1 MLRSLNSG
9 VSALQQFQERMD
21 VIGNN
26 IANVNT
32 TGFKSARVD
41 FADAF
46 SQTIGNTGGS
56 VLQIGTGVATSA
68 IRNQFTQGAIA
79 RTGVPTDLAIS
90 GPGFF
95 VVRDPNSNAQYLT
108 RDGAF
113 QLDASGYLVTSSGL
127 RLQGYADKDLK
138 ERGDLII
145 DPTGAPESS
154 NEGQEG
160 NGDSSESKNQVR
172 GVASFTIDT
181 QGYIRVRLTDGTEFV
196 RGQVLLQ
203 NVQNPHALAKEGQ
216 NLYSN
221 ITAAGPLAQPQ
232 PPGSSGLGTV
242 ISGALE
248 LSNVDLAQEFST
260 LITTQRAFQ
269 AGARVITTSDDILA
283 EVVNLK
289 R

>member
-9 VSALQQFQERMD
+9 IIALQQFQERMD

-41 FADAF
+41 FADTF
-46 SQTIGNTGGS
+46 SQTLGNQGNS
-56 VLQIGTGVATSA
+56 LMQIGTGVTTSA
-68 IRNQFTQGAIA
+68 IRNRFTQGAIA
-79 RTGVPTDLAIS
+79 QTGSLTDLAIS
-90 GPGFF
+90 GQGFF
-95 VVRDPNSNAQYLT
+95 VVRNSATGAEYLT

-113 QLDASGYLVTSSGL
+113 QLDANGYLITAGGL
-127 RLQGYADKDLK
+127 RLQGYADAALSTI
-138 ERGDLII
+138 GDLRI
-145 DPTGAPESS
+145 DNTGAP
-154 NEGQEG
+154 G
-160 NGDSSESKNQVR
+160 NSTAA
-172 GVASFTIDT
+172 VASFTIDSN
-181 QGYIRVRLTDGTEFV
+181 GLIRVRLADGTEFI

-221 ITAAGPLAQPQ
+221 IAAAGPLARPQ
-232 PPGSSGLGTV
+232 PPGTSGVGTV
-242 ISGALE
+242 VSGALE

-269 AGARVITTSDDILA
+269 AGARVVTTSDEILA